1 MRKPPGIAT
10 DEELLAAT
18 PGRPDAFAA
27 FYRRHLGAVLALLL
41 HRTRGR
47 ETTADLAAEVFARA
61 LEHARAAEPPARG
74 WLFAIAHRAL
84 AESGR
89 RGRVEDAARLRLRM
103 PARVLSDAD
112 LDGVVALA
120 DIGRPGGLA
129 IALVDGVPPS
139 QRDAI
144 VRGVLDHEIAVGALK
159 RSKGIVR
166 GPARPERSFFELLEA
181 DLIQAAT
188 LLACRQGIPRSAGG
202 CGAGGVPAASEPP
215 RRRLRWRP

>member
-1 MRKPPGIAT
+1 MRHARGIAT

-47 ETTADLAAEVFARA
+47 EASADLAAEVFATA
-61 LEHARAAEPPARG
+61 LEEAGEAEAPARG
-74 WLFAIAHRAL
+74 WLFGIVHRSL

-89 RGRVEDAARLRLRM
+89 RGRVADAARLRLRM
-103 PARVLSDAD
+103 PARVLTDGD
-112 LDGVVALA
+112 LEGVVALA

-129 IALVDGVPPS
+129 IALVEGVPPA
-139 QRDAI
+139 QRDVI
-144 VRGVLDHEIAVGALK
+144 VRGVLEQELAIGALK
-159 RSKGIVR
+159 RSKGVVR
-166 GPARPERSFFELLEA
+166 GPARPERSFFEVLEA

-188 LLACRQGIPRSAGG
+188 LLS
-202 CGAGGVPAASEPP
+202 GAPAAAAEPP

>member
-1 MRKPPGIAT
+1 VRHARGIAT

-47 ETTADLAAEVFARA
+47 EASADLAAEVFATA
-61 LEHARAAEPPARG
+61 LEQARDAEAPARG
-74 WLFAIAHRAL
+74 WLFGIAHRAL
-84 AESGR
+84 TESGR
-89 RGRVEDAARLRLRM
+89 RGRVADAARLRLRM
-103 PARVLSDAD
+103 PARVLTDGD

-129 IALVDGVPPS
+129 IALVDGVPVA

-144 VRGVLDHEIAVGALK
+144 VKRVLEDEPAVGALK
-159 RSKGIVR
+159 RSTGVVR
-166 GPARPERSFFELLEA
+166 GAARPERSFFEVLEA

-188 LLACRQGIPRSAGG
+188 LLSGV
-202 CGAGGVPAASEPP
+202 VPAPPEPP

>member
-1 MRKPPGIAT
+1 MRNARGIAT

-47 ETTADLAAEVFARA
+47 EASADLAAEVFAAA
-61 LEHARAAEPPARG
+61 LEQAGDAEPPARG
-74 WLFAIAHRAL
+74 WLFGIVHRAL

-89 RGRVEDAARLRLRM
+89 RGRIADAARLRLRM
-103 PARVLSDAD
+103 PARVLTDGD
-112 LDGVVALA
+112 LAGVVQLA

-129 IALVDGVPPS
+129 IALVDGVPAG

-144 VRGVLDHEIAVGALK
+144 VRSVLEHELALGALK
-159 RSKGIVR
+159 RSNGVVR
-166 GPARPERSFFELLEA
+166 GPARPDRSFFEMLEA
-181 DLIQAAT
+181 DLIQAAM
-188 LLACRQGIPRSAGG
+188 LLA
-202 CGAGGVPAASEPP
+202 GAPPAASEPP

>member
-1 MRKPPGIAT
+1 MAT

-27 FYRRHLGAVLALLL
+27 FYRRHLAAVLALLL

-47 ETTADLAAEVFARA
+47 EASADLAAEVFATA
-61 LEHARAAEPPARG
+61 LEQARDAEAPARG
-74 WLFAIAHRAL
+74 WLFGIAHRAL
-84 AESGR
+84 AESGM
-89 RGRVEDAARLRLRM
+89 RGRVADAARLRLRM
-103 PARVLSDAD
+103 PARVLTDGD

-129 IALVDGVPPS
+129 IALVDGVPPG
-139 QRDAI
+139 QRDEI
-144 VRGVLDHEIAVGALK
+144 VRGVLEQELAIGALMH
-159 RSKGIVR
+159 SKGVVR
-166 GPARPERSFFELLEA
+166 GPAGAGGGGVRSFFEVLEA

-188 LLACRQGIPRSAGG
+188 LLS
-202 CGAGGVPAASEPP
+202 GAPPAAPEPP